1 MGSQRN
7 STILELSQR
16 VAAQRMSGFTN
27 LEVRAALSGV
37 QSLHKSNA
45 QGLGR

>member
-1 MGSQRN
+1 MVSQPN
-7 STILELSQR
+7 STFLELSR
-16 VAAQRMSGFTN
+16 RIAAQRMSGFTN